1 MKTLYMKPLS
11 MDRLMDLSE
20 LVALYKNTTN
30 DIINIGYP
38 GIAPYKPK
46 QGNMFGFNEST
57 DKALF
62 IARDSFKD
70 SEIEEPVYEVVID
83 EDSNVVIDSKNI
95 SGYGYELETFLAGDP
110 VVIKKFC
117 K

>member
-46 QGNMFGFNEST
+46 QANMFGFNEST

-62 IARDSFKD
+62 KIIF
-70 SEIEEPVYEVVID
+70 I
-83 EDSNVVIDSKNI
+83 
-95 SGYGYELETFLAGDP
+95 
-110 VVIKKFC
+110 
-117 K
+117 